1 MTLVDTAR
9 RELNCLIIGHR
20 KRNSQGRTR
29 EFVPMNF
36 HYALAGASLDS
47 VVREIADSAI

>member
-1 MTLVDTAR
+1 
-9 RELNCLIIGHR
+9 
-20 KRNSQGRTR
+20 
-29 EFVPMNF
+29 MNF